1 MSDNGG
7 QMEFGF
13 DQNDGGVSGRSNR
26 FKGEAGRIYRMSFAW
41 WLGLENGK
49 PDLDQVTPK
58 FVGADTHYLPGVGYF
73 INKGP
78 EYTKLAGNGNSPK
91 KRIATPVILWPTD
104 NKGNLDKA
112 RLASGDCEVKVWI
125 FSSDKYSS
133 LKQIHAEFPFGQH
146 DITLNCTDTQY
157 QKMTFSP
164 CKENLFR
171 NLLGNPKAKPI
182 VDGIILEAQRI
193 VTNIQNDVGRDMTI
207 QQIQEKMAGGG
218 VAIGVTGAS
227 PVGAAVTGQ
236 IDDIMDGLLDT

>member
-1 MSDNGG
+1 
-7 QMEFGF
+7 MEFGF
-13 DQNDGGVSGRSNR
+13 DQGDSSVGGRSNR
-26 FKGEAGRIYRMSFAW
+26 FKGETGRVYRMSFAW

-58 FVGADTHYLPGVGYF
+58 FVGADTHYIPGVGYF

-78 EYTKLAGNGNSPK
+78 EYTKIAGASPK
-91 KRIATPVILWPTD
+91 KRIATPVILWPVD
-104 NKGNLDKA
+104 NKGNLDKS

-146 DITLNCTDTQY
+146 DITVSCSDTQY

-182 VDGIILEAQRI
+182 VDGIILEAQKI
-193 VTNIQNDVGRDMTI
+193 VANIQNDVGRDMTV
-207 QQIQEKMAGGG
+207 QQIQEKMAGG
-218 VAIGVTGAS
+218 TGAASGFTGGS
-227 PVGAAVTGQ
+227 PAGGAVTGQ
-236 IDDIMDGLLDT
+236 IDDLMDGLLDT